1 MFIAVLTLLS
11 ALSISGVAIFY
22 SVIGLATIFPGAF
35 WPVVI
40 MGSVLEVGKLVT
52 ASWLYRN
59 WKQTRFLLKTYLTIA
74 VVVLSLITSMGI
86 FGFLSK
92 AHLEQNLAENTVT
105 QRIEIIN
112 SKIESERTYIK
123 RQLKIIE
130 RAEKTLSKTGTSN
143 KEAIDLEQQSL
154 KDVQDK
160 FKTLLAVETNT
171 VKDLNDRLKVL
182 DKDVSDVL
190 TSNKSFFNE
199 EKAAAELKASQKEE
213 RADINK
219 NISDAQARIKILKDE
234 YAVDTAVIQKR
245 IDRLR
250 EGNTD
255 DKSEVNSQ
263 IEVAEANILK
273 AQNKIDD
280 FIIDREPLEAKMI
293 KLEAEVG
300 PVKYIASL
308 VIDWG
313 ITKEVDTSEAVRWV
327 ILIII
332 CVFDPLAV
340 LLLVA
345 ANQSLIRKFP
355 VEPIKPQEIVD
366 LEKPDDEGVDLKWN
380 AMMDKSDAAAR
391 MEAATEQLREWK
403 QKLEEFNAK
412 VPQPKYQPVEI
423 IQEDKDTVP
432 HIDLKGKKKTE
443 DKEIVADNMTDG
455 FDPAEVEGY
464 EEFNSKY
471 DQDKKLKEEQ
481 LERFKQREKE
491 EQKAREEVARKA
503 KEEEITAT
511 VEEALKMNESESVM
525 TPIEEPTISEQIEE
539 AMEPERTRPDFTEVI
554 EPEAQIEKPKDIVK
568 NSKPRVMRT
577 LRRTEGEPPKPVLS
591 NWQRAELLNNFHKE
605 HGNFEDVKEY
615 VQNEEQNENTL
626 WQQANKSRKRLTSEE
641 DYHQRMEQRIE
652 DLMAKIDAGEI
663 TLEDLTPEDRQVII
677 EINKQHEI

>member
-503 KEEEITAT
+503 KEEEMTAT

-554 EPEAQIEKPKDIVK
+554 EPEAQIDKPKDIVK

>member
-1 MFIAVLTLLS
+1 M
-11 ALSISGVAIFY
+11 
-22 SVIGLATIFPGAF
+22 
-35 WPVVI
+35 
-40 MGSVLEVGKLVT
+40 
-52 ASWLYRN
+52 
-59 WKQTRFLLKTYLTIA
+59 
-74 VVVLSLITSMGI
+74 
-86 FGFLSK
+86 
-92 AHLEQNLAENTVT
+92 
-105 QRIEIIN
+105 
-112 SKIESERTYIK
+112 
-123 RQLKIIE
+123 
-130 RAEKTLSKTGTSN
+130 
-143 KEAIDLEQQSL
+143 
-154 KDVQDK
+154 
-160 FKTLLAVETNT
+160 
-171 VKDLNDRLKVL
+171 
-182 DKDVSDVL
+182 
-190 TSNKSFFNE
+190 
-199 EKAAAELKASQKEE
+199 
-213 RADINK
+213 
-219 NISDAQARIKILKDE
+219 
-234 YAVDTAVIQKR
+234 
-245 IDRLR
+245 
-250 EGNTD
+250 
-255 DKSEVNSQ
+255 
-263 IEVAEANILK
+263 
-273 AQNKIDD
+273 
-280 FIIDREPLEAKMI
+280 
-293 KLEAEVG
+293 
-300 PVKYIASL
+300 
-308 VIDWG
+308 IDWG

-471 DQDKKLKEEQ
+471 GQDKKLKEEQ

-503 KEEEITAT
+503 KEEEMTAT